1 MQFRV
6 PQNIQME
13 DKIIGPLTVIQ
24 FGICILGGGPAFLL
38 ITSTAIPSPINY
50 LTGITVALITA
61 FFALGK
67 FNDQPMYRFF
77 KFALAYIFRPKVR
90 VWHKTGGDAPLIKA
104 SEHMEVKAKTRNAK
118 IYTRADIEKLAAI
131 IDTRGAAIQKGI
143 VPPKSPSQKQ
153 P

>member
-24 FGICILGGGPAFLL
+24 FGICILGGGPAFLI
-38 ITSTAIPSPINY
+38 ITSPVIPVPINY
-50 LTGITVALITA
+50 FAGITLALITA

-77 KFALAYIFRPKVR
+77 KFALAFIFRPKVR
-90 VWHKTGGDAPLIKA
+90 VWHKTGADIPLIKA
-104 SEHMEVKAKTRNAK
+104 SEHLEVRAKTRNAK
-118 IYTRADIEKLAAI
+118 VYTRADIEKVAAI
-131 IDTRGAAIQKGI
+131 IDTRGTAIQKAVI
-143 VPPKSPSQKQ
+143 HPAPPRQK